1 MAAPQTPPL
10 ASVLLLAFFVLHPSS
25 SLPPCPQSCICK
37 STLLLNC
44 SSSSLFMV
52 PRFLQYSVA
61 ELDLSHNLLSSL
73 VLHQPHPN
81 LRNVWLGNNS
91 ITYLSLC
98 IETNLKDPHLRH
110 HLRTQSR
117 NGCQVWGPALQ
128 LLSAERNLLEQLP
141 EGLGG
146 VRSLKVLQLSFNRIS
161 TLKPGVL
168 SHLRQLKE
176 LHLQHNLITHLYP
189 QTFQDLDQLRVLDL
203 RFNTLASLH
212 PLMYLT
218 LSTIGTDVQLDGNRW
233 QCNCMR
239 SLQRRMAYDSSRG
252 LQVWSIV
259 CAFPS
264 RVLGRDLLQL
274 QEEDFNCLGT
284 ENRQD
289 LHQDVTVYS
298 GSEILLSCHAQ
309 DSVLWTPSGKGSVSQ
324 QNAGLLISD
333 VSDSNS
339 GLYVCVSEEN
349 QVVSV
354 FNLQI
359 SKRGGARKAR
369 SLPKSHSSS
378 PPQNTVNRVGE
389 VKTQYTESDLAL
401 AVCLSVFITFLLA
414 FIVGV
419 LARPLIDMLCKRI
432 AKKKSPTATSTE
444 QRPYDNEAFSD
455 GEEQE
460 GPGPFRERRVTFST
474 VDFIEDSNEQSYDV
488 ASGDQERIS
497 SDAVIKCEG
506 GEAEPYDQTAGD
518 SGSEHLCHRSLE
530 NKQSC
535 DRGTGDSNEKSIHH
549 KEFEHIPDRSEL
561 EERRSMSSC
570 SDSSFSEKI
579 RRPTYVGRN
588 SPQLAEDSVQ
598 QRADFSTKT
607 EVTQISMEGKNE
619 IIGISSGPSLHTKVK
634 KSLDSD
640 NEDCDNEELFE
651 FSDSA
656 ESPSV
661 GSRVFDSY
669 NNLQQSQ
676 ESTSDKQKME
686 DMSSSSSYISEDE
699 PTHYNVNSDR
709 DIDQGGNYDS
719 SSSSDSENE
728 TICYMKQQG
737 RDEVHMT
744 RPPSKESQTVTNVP
758 ENQWPSVI
766 LGQKIRIKRRLDIKA
781 PSQSSD
787 SSSSNENGDDAKS
800 CMKKQEQKVLHMSR
814 PPIKVSQTV
823 KQENQWPTVDFG
835 KVTRFKRCLDVK
847 APSMSSDSSSSS
859 DSEDSAKGYIKEL
872 GQEEAHMTRT
882 PSKASQTVTKM
893 PKNQWPTVD
902 LGQKRRI
909 KRRLNIKAPSQS
921 SDSIS
926 SSNSEDE
933 TTDNVKKQEQAEV
946 HMSRHSINVPQTVI
960 IEPGNQ
966 WPIVN
971 LEQLTQVKRRI
982 DIKASSQSYDSSSN
996 KDGGGEAKGHVV
1008 KQEQEKVHMSRPP
1021 IKVSQMVTELS
1032 ENQWPS
1038 VDLVQVTQIKRH
1050 LAFKAPSPRFDLSPN
1065 SESENE
1071 TTGPIQKQGQEDVYI
1086 SRHPGKLSQTM
1097 AKENPENQWPTV
1109 ALGRIMIKRR
1119 LDIKAPRPIADSS
1132 SGSDSED
1139 EITGHIQKKGDEEV
1153 HISQPPVKIS
1163 DTVTGE
1169 PYSKWPTVD
1178 FGRLPQIKRRLD
1190 IKGPSQGLDS
1200 SSSRESKD
1208 ETKSL
1213 ILKQEHDEVQITNPP
1228 IKVSQCQTL
1237 TKVLEK
1243 QWPVVDIEQITQ
1255 IKRRLDFKGPSPSS
1269 GSSSNSHNNDDT
1281 KGYIKE
1287 QKEEEVHI
1295 SRSPIKVSKVP
1306 ENYWPTVGL
1315 EQIKIKRRLD
1325 IKPPSQSSDSSSSNE
1340 SDEETKS
1347 HSKNQE
1353 QEVLQM
1359 SRPPIKLSQTI
1370 TNVPENQWPTVHLG
1384 RVTQVKRRLD
1394 FKELSQ
1400 SSGLSSS
1407 SHTDDETKGCTQRL
1421 EQEEVHLPRSPIKA
1435 SQTLTKVP
1443 ENQWPT
1449 IGLGQIKIKR
1459 RLDVKAPSSI
1469 SNSSSSSDKEDETK
1483 IHTHGQ
1489 DQVREHTV
1497 LPPMKVPQTL
1507 AKIPEKKWPT
1517 VDLEQITQIKRR
1529 LDFKGPSL
1537 SSGSSS
1543 SSHSTDETKGY
1554 IKEQKEEKVHISRSP
1569 IKVSTVTKLPENYWP
1584 TVGLEQIKIKRRL
1597 DIKPPSQSSDSS
1609 SNNESDEETKSHS
1622 KNQEQ
1627 EVLQMSRPPIK
1638 LSQTITNVPENQW
1651 PTIGL
1656 GQIKIKRRL
1665 DVKAP
1670 SSISNSSSSSDKE
1683 DETKIH
1689 THGQDQVREQ
1699 TVLPPMKVPQTLAK
1713 IPEKQWPTVD
1723 LEQITQIKRRL
1734 DFKGPSLISGSSSS
1748 SHIMDETKGYIKEQK
1763 EEEVHISR
1771 SPIKVSTVTKLPEN
1785 YWPTVGLEQIKIKRR
1800 LDIKAPFQS
1809 SDSSSI
1815 NKSDNQTKSHLKS
1828 QEQEVLHMSKPPINV
1843 SQTMTKV
1850 PENHWP
1856 AIGLE
1861 QIKIRRRL
1869 DIKAPTQ
1876 CSDSSFTSDNEDV
1889 TKTHIKT
1896 QEQKDLHQQSS
1907 TIKVSQTVIKVHE
1920 NQWPTVDFG
1929 QVTQIKR
1936 RLDFKAPT
1944 PGSDSSSSSE
1954 QGIGMIISSIKASQS
1969 VTKVS
1974 ENQWPVVDLEDVT
1987 QIKRHLDF
1995 KAPPPWSP
2003 SSRRESENEDKDLQ
2017 ARVKMDYSALSTTS
2031 ENNVKSL
2038 DAPVMNIFHTPR
2050 KDYNIKL
2057 EKYSVIPDH
2066 LENKPTNDTIDVTP
2080 DINPELQTRWAT
2092 MNLGISRFRKRL
2104 EITPSTTEPHSLSS
2118 PYSEHSSNTETRP
2131 ESRPR
2136 LHRKNVEMQGKDSSP
2151 VLENKA
2157 QNVSITLK
2165 DPYPKY
2171 TSLGN
2176 KEPNVTEGQKTE
2188 LDTMLSGFGSQ
2199 RTERYED
2206 IWVGEK
2212 ASTTT
2217 SQQQP
2222 YTFSKTDIKRSVPDL
2237 SIGVPRIQRR
2247 LDIKAPSLESSYA
2260 SSFINKSEKNVKE
2273 YSKMQSRQISP
2284 VQETTDDLLI
2294 TYKRSI
2300 IKQSSPLPW
2309 NSFPPRDRSQTA
2321 FVTLEDDRNASLV
2334 PRTGKSVSFDHIVK
2348 NKIRQS
2354 RSNTDEDLPDEIRWT
2369 GVGHHLSDLSE
2380 ASLNATTV
2388 AQPLSPPHGISSS
2401 TSVVHKMQDNG
2412 KSDVTLMSKHSS
2424 PDTKGVSYSSSDS
2437 LDMFGVSPLR
2447 ANETTET
2454 VSEDRQNRG
2463 LGALKAMSLERK
2475 LWETDYGKNPSA
2487 SSDGL
2492 QDDTKFDYGLSKRG
2506 IDVLPKEPVEH
2517 LPSASVEKR
2526 KDADLLLLLYG
2537 VPRYKG
2543 HGIKNLLQEAPPPL
2557 PETPP
2562 PDD

>member
-1 MAAPQTPPL
+1 
-10 ASVLLLAFFVLHPSS
+10 
-25 SLPPCPQSCICK
+25 
-37 STLLLNC
+37 
-44 SSSSLFMV
+44 
-52 PRFLQYSVA
+52 
-61 ELDLSHNLLSSL
+61 
-73 VLHQPHPN
+73 
-81 LRNVWLGNNS
+81 
-91 ITYLSLC
+91 
-98 IETNLKDPHLRH
+98 
-110 HLRTQSR
+110 
-117 NGCQVWGPALQ
+117 
-128 LLSAERNLLEQLP
+128 
-141 EGLGG
+141 
-146 VRSLKVLQLSFNRIS
+146 
-161 TLKPGVL
+161 
-168 SHLRQLKE
+168 
-176 LHLQHNLITHLYP
+176 
-189 QTFQDLDQLRVLDL
+189 
-203 RFNTLASLH
+203 
-212 PLMYLT
+212 MYLT

-1489 DQVREHTV
+1489 DQVRE
-1497 LPPMKVPQTL
+1497 
-1507 AKIPEKKWPT
+1507 
-1517 VDLEQITQIKRR
+1517 
-1529 LDFKGPSL
+1529 
-1537 SSGSSS
+1537 
-1543 SSHSTDETKGY
+1543 
-1554 IKEQKEEKVHISRSP
+1554 
-1569 IKVSTVTKLPENYWP
+1569 
-1584 TVGLEQIKIKRRL
+1584 
-1597 DIKPPSQSSDSS
+1597 
-1609 SNNESDEETKSHS
+1609 
-1622 KNQEQ
+1622 
-1627 EVLQMSRPPIK
+1627 
-1638 LSQTITNVPENQW
+1638 
-1651 PTIGL
+1651 
-1656 GQIKIKRRL
+1656 
-1665 DVKAP
+1665 
-1670 SSISNSSSSSDKE
+1670 
-1683 DETKIH
+1683 
-1689 THGQDQVREQ
+1689 Q

-1763 EEEVHISR
+1763 EEKVHISR